1 MNSIRKNIT
10 IRNVASAA
18 GVSTAAVSKAI
29 NNKNGI
35 SETLRQKILIICDEL
50 GYQVNSSIQDIVRKG
65 LNGHTRN
72 IAFVL
77 IGVEFADPAYAR
89 NMDGIAQ
96 AINEFDYNLAMA
108 HLSGK
113 EQSVHQLP
121 PVLRDGRIDGF
132 IISGRLTEELICI
145 LKKLNKPYV
154 IVGNYPE
161 KVSGDA
167 VRIETNYKSAMFKMV
182 NELKQTGKKR
192 IAYFT
197 ELTDNFFQAELV
209 DSFIRAMKDNQLVP
223 DEQII
228 YVGTGPLCGALKQLK
243 PIILRQPEM
252 PFDAIICPDFRCA
265 SEIAYMMLARNGF
278 DWPSELRIACM
289 RPFPYYK
296 LPVPAIYS
304 ETENTQAHTGVKC
317 LVEMIEKG
325 GMGPHKVEITPRISK
340 ELCGN

>member
-1 MNSIRKNIT
+1 MNSIRKNIS
-10 IRNVASAA
+10 IRNVATAA
-18 GVSTAAVSKAI
+18 GVSTAAVSKAL
-29 NNKNGI
+29 NNKTDI
-35 SETLRQKILIICDEL
+35 SAALRQKILTICDEM

-65 LNGHTRN
+65 RNGHTRN

-77 IGVEFADPAYAR
+77 AGVEFADPAYAR
-89 NMDGIAQ
+89 NMDGIAK
-96 AINEFDYNLAMA
+96 AINELDYNLSMA
-108 HLSGK
+108 HLNGNES
-113 EQSVHQLP
+113 SVQQLP

-132 IISGRLTEELICI
+132 IISGRLTEDLICI

-161 KVSGDA
+161 NVSGDA

-209 DSFIRAMKDNQLVP
+209 DSFIRAMKDNLLVP

-228 YVGTGPLCGALKQLK
+228 YVGTGPLCGTLKQLK

-252 PFDAIICPDFRCA
+252 PFDSIICPEFRCA
-265 SEIAYMMLARNGF
+265 SEIAYMLLTRNGF
-278 DWPSELRIACM
+278 DYSSEIRLATM
-289 RPFPYYK
+289 RPFFYYK

-304 ETENTQAHTGVKC
+304 ETENIQAHTGVKC

-325 GMGPHKVEITPRISK
+325 GMGPHKIEITPQISK
-340 ELCGN
+340 DLC